1 MQTGVDTLLKVI
13 PVGKYPL
20 EMAASKSK
28 ELLFVTC
35 QEDTNPN
42 PLAKGSI
49 YVIDMKTLTVVKI
62 IKEKFY
68 QPHGIAIDDKRD
80 LLYVISRN
88 ADRNGPAP
96 HHISECG
103 NRNGFFH
110 VININTWQRV
120 SPTSEVSVDP
130 YSADVR

>member
-1 MQTGVDTLLKVI
+1 METGVYTLLKGNT
-13 PVGKYPL
+13 VGKYPL
-20 EMAASKSK
+20 TMAVSQSK
-28 ELLFVTC
+28 ELLCVTC
-35 QEDTNPN
+35 QADNNPN
-42 PLAKGSI
+42 PLAKVSI

-68 QPHGIAIDDKRD
+68 QPHGVAIDDKRD

-88 ADRNGPAP
+88 ADPNGPAP